1 MATVFLSLGSNLGDR
16 LGYVQQ
22 AASIIGTTNNISIVT
37 SSSFYET
44 EPWQMDT
51 ENWFVNAVVQIST
64 SLSPQEL
71 LLVCQRIEFQLGRE
85 RGGTREYTDRTIDID
100 ILFYDDKLINE
111 KDLVVPHKFF
121 HRRACML
128 VPMLE
133 IAQDFVHPLFKK
145 TVSQLYDELEDPEQ
159 VFLYGTRGADV

>member
-22 AASIIGTTNNISIVT
+22 AASIIGTTQNIHIVA

-51 ENWFVNAVVQIST
+51 PNWFVNAIVQIST
-64 SLSPQEL
+64 SLSPEEL
-71 LLVCQRIEFQLGRE
+71 LIVINRIESQHGRE
-85 RGGTREYTDRTIDID
+85 QSGKREYTDRTIDID
-100 ILFYDDKLINE
+100 ILFYDDKIINTE
-111 KDLVVPHKFF
+111 KLTIPHKFF

-133 IAQDFVHPLFKK
+133 IAQDFVHPLFRK
-145 TVSQLYDELEDPEQ
+145 TVSELYDELENPEQ
-159 VFLYGTRGADV
+159 VVLYGTRI